1 MSPTSLN
8 GNHVAQRKTVD
19 TFDLSLAALCL
30 YDQSLVAGAAV
41 VVHDMMVVAV
51 KVVVVVVAV
60 LVMVVMVAV
69 VALVSMV
76 VVVVLVA
83 MVAAS
88 QRGDHRDRGE
98 QRRVETRVHPIVV
111 KVSDCKQYPHDHIL
125 RS

>member
-19 TFDLSLAALCL
+19 TFGLSLAALCL

-51 KVVVVVVAV
+51 KVVVVVE
-60 LVMVVMVAV
+60 AV

-98 QRRVETRVHPIVV
+98 QRRVETSVHPIIV

>member
-19 TFDLSLAALCL
+19 TFGLSLAALCL

-51 KVVVVVVAV
+51 KVVVVMVAA
-60 LVMVVMVAV
+60 LAMVVMVAE
-69 VALVSMV
+69 
-76 VVVVLVA
+76 VVLVVLVAMVA

-98 QRRVETRVHPIVV
+98 QRRVETSVHPIIV

>member
-8 GNHVAQRKTVD
+8 GDHVAQRKTFD
-19 TFDLSLAALCL
+19 TFGLSLAALCL

-51 KVVVVVVAV
+51 KVVVAV

-69 VALVSMV
+69 VVLVS
-76 VVVVLVA
+76 

-88 QRGDHRDRGE
+88 QRGDHRDWGE

>member
-51 KVVVVVVAV
+51 KVVVAV

-69 VALVSMV
+69 VVLVS
-76 VVVVLVA
+76 

-98 QRRVETRVHPIVV
+98 QRRVETRVHPIIV
-111 KVSDCKQYPHDHIL
+111 KVSD
-125 RS
+125 

>member
-8 GNHVAQRKTVD
+8 GDHVAQRKTFD
-19 TFDLSLAALCL
+19 TFGLSLAALCL
-30 YDQSLVAGAAV
+30 YAQFLVAGAAV

-51 KVVVVVVAV
+51 KIVVVMVAV
-60 LVMVVMVAV
+60 LAMVVMVA
-69 VALVSMV
+69 
-76 VVVVLVA
+76 VVVLVA

-88 QRGDHRDRGE
+88 QRGDHHDWGE
-98 QRRVETRVHPIVV
+98 QRRVKTRVHPIVV